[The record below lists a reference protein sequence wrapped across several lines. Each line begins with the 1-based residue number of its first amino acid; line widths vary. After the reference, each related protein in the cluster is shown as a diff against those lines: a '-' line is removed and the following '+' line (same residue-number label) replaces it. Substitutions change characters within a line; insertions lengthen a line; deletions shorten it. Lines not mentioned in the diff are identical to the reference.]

1 VPNLTLI
8 DVCDPVLAAV
18 NANNIFIGEEIC
30 GVFTKGSEGELAQRR
45 SRKAEKDFRGS
56 GRRCQ
61 IGLTC
66 FHVQL
71 MS

>member
-1 VPNLTLI
+1 MYVILCLP
-8 DVCDPVLAAV
+8 PV
-18 NANNIFIGEEIC
+18 NANNIFIGEKVRR
-30 GVFTKGSEGELAQRR
+30 VFTKGSEGELAQRR

-56 GRRCQ
+56 GRRRQ